1 MLSCKQGVTN
11 PKLAAC
17 PSGDADVAYQVFGEG
32 PDLFLIRGLRSHVE
46 YAWESPTDARF

>member
-1 MLSCKQGVTN
+1 MQAGGDQPETRYVSV
-11 PKLAAC
+11 
-17 PSGDADVAYQVFGEG
+17 GDADVAYQVFGEG